1 MFALILIFS
10 TVFIFIS
17 INKHEKNTFL
27 ALFPEEASETLE
39 LTTAGKS
46 AIDVLLKWITFFL
59 NFSS

>member
-27 ALFPEEASETLE
+27 ALFPEEASET
-39 LTTAGKS
+39 
-46 AIDVLLKWITFFL
+46 
-59 NFSS
+59 